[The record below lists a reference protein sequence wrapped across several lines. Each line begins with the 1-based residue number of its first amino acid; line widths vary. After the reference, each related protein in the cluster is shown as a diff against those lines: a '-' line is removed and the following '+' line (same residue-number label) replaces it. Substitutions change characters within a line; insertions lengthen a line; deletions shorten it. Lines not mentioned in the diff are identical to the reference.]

1 MTALDILQKQIASG
15 QDSSRQF
22 KADVRHAESL
32 ASEMAAF
39 ANSEGG
45 TQFTFVVDDGSVPAL
60 GSKRQKRSILINR
73 EEIS

>member
-22 KADVRHAESL
+22 KADVCHAESL

-45 TQFTFVVDDGSVPAL
+45 TQFTFVADDGSVPGL
-60 GSKRQKRSILINR
+60 GSKRQIEAFL
-73 EEIS
+73 

>member
-32 ASEMAAF
+32 ASEMAAL

-45 TQFTFVVDDGSVPAL
+45 TLFTGMADDGSWTGQQEAN
-60 GSKRQKRSILINR
+60 RSILINR
-73 EEIS
+73 GKIS

>member
-22 KADVRHAESL
+22 KADVRNAESL
-32 ASEMAAF
+32 ASEMAAI

-45 TQFTFVVDDGSVPAL
+45 TLFIGM
-60 GSKRQKRSILINR
+60 GR
-73 EEIS
+73 